1 MEKALMFNSLSDAE
15 LSIAL
20 LFLLM
25 LVGIVV
31 AGGLWTYLD
40 RKR

>member
-1 MEKALMFNSLSDAE
+1 MFNSLSDVE

-20 LFLLM
+20 LFLVM

-31 AGGLWTYLD
+31 AGGLWAYLD